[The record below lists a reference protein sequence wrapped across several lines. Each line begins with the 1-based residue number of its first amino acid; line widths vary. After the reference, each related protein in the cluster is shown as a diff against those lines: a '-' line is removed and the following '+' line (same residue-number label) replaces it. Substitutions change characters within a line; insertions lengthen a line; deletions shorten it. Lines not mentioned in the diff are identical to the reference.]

1 MLDYAEEELK
11 QLQELPIGDQVNGR
25 MYSLYSLL
33 MSTKMMASAALYRR
47 ESRGS
52 HYREDYPDMDGQK
65 AVATVQ
71 RKSDIK
77 EVKGF
82 HL

>member
-1 MLDYAEEELK
+1 MLDYVEEELK
-11 QLQELPIGDQVNGR
+11 QLQNSPVCDQVSRG

-33 MSTKMMASAALYRR
+33 ISTKMMASAALYRR

-52 HYREDYPDMDGQK
+52 HYREDYPDMDRQK
-65 AVATVQ
+65 TSATIQ
-71 RKSDIK
+71 RKSDMK